1 MATTLPP
8 PRPSAPLGNEYLE
21 LRAELGTALFALSA
35 LAAETKA
42 PEVTLTT
49 LAGLQAG
56 LREPLLF
63 VVVGEV
69 KAGKSSLL
77 NALFGRDFCHTD
89 VLPATDRVH
98 VFKYGEPARDV
109 PISPALVERYQP
121 IPFLRDF
128 HIVDTPGTNTIVAEH
143 QEITEGFVPQADLIL
158 FVFSVVNPWAAS
170 AWQFLD
176 LLQKK
181 WLKNVVFVLQQADL
195 RDEREV
201 ETIVNHLRQTAMQK
215 LGQAFPVFPVSAK
228 KALLAKTSGV
238 DKDRLWAESR
248 FAEFERYV
256 NGTLGG
262 GPGTGSGGAR
272 MEKLRSVAGTAR
284 VLLRE
289 IGEGARNAEKII
301 AEDRAQLTQLQATAE
316 QMKKQSRQQVGG
328 FLRNIEQA
336 FDRCRDQGEQQLRT
350 RLSLWGTL
358 RLAFGRDRDWEQ
370 RFQRD
375 LEANVRE
382 AITGQIE
389 HALGLLEGELKH
401 VWTQLHDSLHAHFRP
416 EARAHL
422 GAGSADYT
430 EQRTRLLERIELA
443 MVERMGDDTIE
454 RELQSLFA
462 ATGASVRLPAT
473 AAAAGI
479 ASLIATV
486 VAHSVLLDI
495 TGFLAT
501 AVAAGGTLYAAG
513 KRRRV
518 LAAFRER
525 MDAKRQ
531 ELTQAIG
538 DHLLQAIDVFY
549 QKLGQLYAPLE
560 TFSHVQEERYRPMLE
575 RIGGLE
581 RQFQKIAARLG
592 RGGNSERTTEG

>member
-8 PRPSAPLGNEYLE
+8 PRQTVPLGNEYLE
-21 LRAELGTALFALSA
+21 IRAELGTALFALTA
-35 LAAETKA
+35 LATETKA
-42 PEVTLTT
+42 DEPTLHT
-49 LAGLQAG
+49 LAGLQTG

-109 PISPALVERYQP
+109 PVSPALVERYQP

-143 QEITEGFVPQADLIL
+143 QDITEGFVPQADLIL

-176 LLQKK
+176 LLQKR
-181 WLKNVVFVLQQADL
+181 WLKNVVFVVQQADL

-201 ETIVNHLRQTAMQK
+201 GVIVDHLRQTAMQK
-215 LGQAFPVFPVSAK
+215 LGQAVPIFPVSAK

-238 DKDRLWAESR
+238 DKERLWAESR
-248 FAEFERYV
+248 FGEFENYV
-256 NGTLGG
+256 NGTLG
-262 GPGTGSGGAR
+262 SEGGAR

-289 IGEGARNAEKII
+289 IAEGARNAEKII
-301 AEDRAQLTQLQATAE
+301 VTDREELSQLKATAD
-316 QMKKQSRQQVGG
+316 QMKRQSRQQIGG
-328 FLRNIEQA
+328 FLRGIEQA
-336 FDRCRDQGEQQLRT
+336 FDRCREQGEQELRT

-375 LEANVRE
+375 LETNVRE

-389 HALGLLEGELKH
+389 HALGLLESELKH
-401 VWTQLHDSLHAHFRP
+401 VWTQLHDTLHAHFRP

-430 EQRTRLLERIELA
+430 EQRTRLLEKIELS
-443 MVERMGDDTIE
+443 MVERMGDDSIE
-454 RELQSLFA
+454 REMQNLFA

-479 ASLIATV
+479 ASIIATV

-501 AVAAGGTLYAAG
+501 AVAAGGSLYAAG

-518 LAAFRER
+518 LAAFRDR
-525 MDAKRQ
+525 MESKRQ
-531 ELTQAIG
+531 ELANAIG

-549 QKLGQLYAPLE
+549 QRVGQQYAPLE
-560 TFSHVQEERYRPMLE
+560 AFTQGQEVRYRPMLE
-575 RIGGLE
+575 RIAGLE
-581 RQFQKIAARLG
+581 RQFLKVTSRLG
-592 RGGNSERTTEG
+592 RGGEG

>member
-8 PRPSAPLGNEYLE
+8 AHKTTPIGNEYLDI
-21 LRAELGTALFALSA
+21 RAELGTALFALSA
-35 LAAETKA
+35 LATETRA
-42 PEVTLTT
+42 DEPTLHT

-98 VFKYGEPARDV
+98 VFKYGDPARDV
-109 PISPALVERYQP
+109 AVSPALVERYQP

-128 HIVDTPGTNTIVAEH
+128 HIVDTPGTNTIVSEH

-176 LLQKK
+176 LLQKR
-181 WLKNVVFVLQQADL
+181 WLKNVVFVVQQADL

-201 ETIVNHLRQTAMQK
+201 GIIVDHLRQTAMQK
-215 LGQAFPVFPVSAK
+215 LGQAVPIFPLSAK

-238 DKDRLWAESR
+238 DKERLWAESR
-248 FAEFERYV
+248 FADFENYV
-256 NGTLGG
+256 NGTLG
-262 GPGTGSGGAR
+262 SEGGAR

-284 VLLRE
+284 ILLRE
-289 IGEGARNAEKII
+289 IAGGARNAEKII
-301 AEDRAQLTQLQATAE
+301 VTDREELSRLKETAE
-316 QMKKQSRQQVGG
+316 QMKRQSRQQIGG
-328 FLRNIEQA
+328 FLRGIEQA
-336 FDRCRDQGEQQLRT
+336 FDRCREQGEQELRT

-375 LEANVRE
+375 LEKDVRE

-389 HALGLLEGELKH
+389 HALGLLESELKH
-401 VWTQLHDSLHAHFRP
+401 VWAQLHDTLHAHFRP
-416 EARAHL
+416 EARIHL

-430 EQRTRLLERIELA
+430 EQRTRLLEKIELS
-443 MVERMGDDTIE
+443 MLERMGDDSIE
-454 RELQSLFA
+454 KELENLFA

-479 ASLIATV
+479 ASIIATV

-501 AVAAGGTLYAAG
+501 AVAAGGSLYAAG

-525 MDAKRQ
+525 MEGKRQ
-531 ELTQAIG
+531 EIANAIG

-549 QKLGQLYAPLE
+549 QRVSQQYAPLE
-560 TFSHVQEERYRPMLE
+560 AFTQVQEERFRPMLE
-575 RIGGLE
+575 RITGLE
-581 RQFQKIAARLG
+581 RQFLKVTSRLG
-592 RGGNSERTTEG
+592 RGGGTA

>member
-8 PRPSAPLGNEYLE
+8 PHKTTPVGNDYLDI
-21 LRAELGTALFALSA
+21 RAELGTALFALSA
-35 LAAETKA
+35 LATETRA
-42 PEVTLTT
+42 DEATLHT
-49 LAGLQAG
+49 LAGLQTG

-77 NALFGRDFCHTD
+77 NAIFGRDFCHTD

-98 VFKYGEPARDV
+98 VFKYGDPARDV
-109 PISPALVERYQP
+109 SVSPALVERYQP

-128 HIVDTPGTNTIVAEH
+128 HIVDTPGTNTIVSEH

-176 LLQKK
+176 LLQKR
-181 WLKNVVFVLQQADL
+181 WLKNVVFVVQQADL

-201 ETIVNHLRQTAMQK
+201 GIIVDHLRQTAMQK
-215 LGQAFPVFPVSAK
+215 LGQTVPIFPLSAK

-238 DKDRLWAESR
+238 DKERLWAESR
-248 FAEFERYV
+248 FADFENYV
-256 NGTLGG
+256 NGTLGNG
-262 GPGTGSGGAR
+262 GGAR

-284 VLLRE
+284 ILLRE
-289 IGEGARNAEKII
+289 IAGGARNAEKII
-301 AEDRAQLTQLQATAE
+301 VTDREELSRLKETTE
-316 QMKKQSRQQVGG
+316 QMKRQSRQQVGG
-328 FLRNIEQA
+328 FLRGIEQA
-336 FDRCRDQGEQQLRT
+336 FDRCREQGEQELRT

-375 LEANVRE
+375 LEKDVRE

-389 HALGLLEGELKH
+389 HALGLLESELKH
-401 VWTQLHDSLHAHFRP
+401 VWTQLHDTLHAHFRP

-430 EQRTRLLERIELA
+430 EQRTRLLEKIELS
-443 MVERMGDDTIE
+443 MLERMGDDSIE
-454 RELQSLFA
+454 KELENLFA

-479 ASLIATV
+479 ASIIATV

-501 AVAAGGTLYAAG
+501 AVAAGGSLYAAG

-518 LAAFRER
+518 LAAFRDR
-525 MDAKRQ
+525 MEGKRQ
-531 ELTQAIG
+531 EIANAIG

-549 QKLGQLYAPLE
+549 QRVSQQYAPLE
-560 TFSHVQEERYRPMLE
+560 AFTQVQEQRFRPMLE
-575 RIGGLE
+575 RISGLE
-581 RQFQKIAARLG
+581 RQFLKVTSRLG
-592 RGGNSERTTEG
+592 QGGGTA

>member
-8 PRPSAPLGNEYLE
+8 PRQTVPLGNEYLE
-21 LRAELGTALFALSA
+21 IRAELGTALFALTA
-35 LAAETKA
+35 LATETKA
-42 PEVTLTT
+42 DEPTLHT
-49 LAGLQAG
+49 LAGLQTG

-109 PISPALVERYQP
+109 PVSPALVERYQP

-128 HIVDTPGTNTIVAEH
+128 HVVDTPGTNTIVAEH

-176 LLQKK
+176 LLQKR
-181 WLKNVVFVLQQADL
+181 WLKNVVFVVQQTDL

-201 ETIVNHLRQTAMQK
+201 GVIVDHLRQTAMQK
-215 LGQAFPVFPVSAK
+215 LGQAVPIFPVSAK
-228 KALLAKTSGV
+228 KALLAKTTGV
-238 DKDRLWAESR
+238 DKERLWAESR
-248 FAEFERYV
+248 FGEFENYV
-256 NGTLGG
+256 NHALGG
-262 GPGTGSGGAR
+262 EGGAR

-289 IGEGARNAEKII
+289 IAEGARNAEKII
-301 AEDRAQLTQLQATAE
+301 VTDREELSQLKATAD
-316 QMKKQSRQQVGG
+316 QMKRQSRQQVGG
-328 FLRNIEQA
+328 FLRGIEQA
-336 FDRCRDQGEQQLRT
+336 FDRCREQGEQELRT

-389 HALGLLEGELKH
+389 HALGLLESELKH
-401 VWTQLHDSLHAHFRP
+401 VWTQLHDTLHAHFRP

-430 EQRTRLLERIELA
+430 EQRTRLLEKIELS
-443 MVERMGDDTIE
+443 MVERMGDDSIE
-454 RELQSLFA
+454 RELQNLFA

-479 ASLIATV
+479 ASIIATV
-486 VAHSVLLDI
+486 VVHSVLLDI

-501 AVAAGGTLYAAG
+501 AVAAGGSLYAAG

-525 MDAKRQ
+525 MENKRQ
-531 ELTQAIG
+531 ELANAIG

-549 QKLGQLYAPLE
+549 QRVGQQYAPLE
-560 TFSHVQEERYRPMLE
+560 AFTQGQEVRYRPMLE
-575 RIGGLE
+575 RITGLE
-581 RQFQKIAARLG
+581 RQFLKVTSRLG
-592 RGGNSERTTEG
+592 RGGEG